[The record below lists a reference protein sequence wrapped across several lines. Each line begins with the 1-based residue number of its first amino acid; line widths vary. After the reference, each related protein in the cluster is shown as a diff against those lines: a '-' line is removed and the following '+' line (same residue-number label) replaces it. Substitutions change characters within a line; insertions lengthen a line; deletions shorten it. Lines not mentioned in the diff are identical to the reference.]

1 MKNFKRYIAAALI
14 GTTLTTP
21 TFALA
26 QSPTQA
32 FSFETIN
39 FTKENLS
46 VEDFKTLVENFMN
59 EALSH
64 EKDICELRE
73 RLYNDRNFKFNQ
85 NELAKNV
92 CSLVYVANYSHFT
105 DDVRAQILGTY
116 VPVDAMEIMMNMLSV
131 TNIINSYNQITLGD
145 QEINQ
150 NFDIDKLISYEGVF
164 KVAVE
169 KEEYIYA
176 RKTLFES
183 VKNGRVYN
191 AEFNTKA
198 NENLFI
204 PEFEMLYDY
213 FGKFLGGNGSH
224 NIENAEFGAQTI
236 INQTVGMDYLESIKV
251 VFDELMQ
258 NGEFNKR
265 IEHKMDKGVLQEVDE
280 LQKTNEGLT
289 VADYFEGLTLTDYSK
304 GRVAFTPAIQA
315 KEQLFYTIGIVNRY
329 NSELE
334 LVTENG
340 VANYANFETSAENLI
355 YRYIHVYDE
364 VNNVNNIMKALGYS
378 CNTNDTSKT
387 K

>member
-26 QSPTQA
+26 QTSTPTQA

-64 EKDICELRE
+64 EKDICDLRE

-105 DDVRAQILGTY
+105 EDVRAQILGTY

-131 TNIINSYNQITLGD
+131 TNIINSYNQITLRD
-145 QEINQ
+145 QEITQ
-150 NFDIDKLISYEGVF
+150 KFDIDKLISYEDVF
-164 KVAVE
+164 NVKVE

-191 AEFNTKA
+191 TEFNIKA

-258 NGEFNKR
+258 DGEFNKR
-265 IEHKMDKGVLQEVDE
+265 IEHKMDKNFLKEVDE
-280 LQKTNEGLT
+280 LNKTTEGLT
-289 VADYFEGLTLTDYSK
+289 VADYFED
-304 GRVAFTPAIQA
+304 RVAYIPTIQA
-315 KEQLFYTIGIVNRY
+315 KEQLFNITGIINNY
-329 NSELE
+329 NSELQ

-364 VNNVNNIMKALGYS
+364 VNNLNNIMKALGYS

-387 K
+387 R